1 MVLHQNCEL
10 DKTLQQV
17 KNYILHAPASQV
29 SDKLYEFEQK
39 IYTLQKKLNTSHFK
53 VAFLGKIGV
62 GKTSVISRFLGLQI
76 FSEASNCPQD
86 VLKTGSGRTTVCP
99 VYIQKSTTPY
109 IEVTLLSEEETCS
122 SVKSFAEFIWA
133 KAHGSFISDNEEG
146 GNMLSSEVTRC
157 IRNMLG
163 LTIESRKL
171 DSGKRKSVDKAQEL
185 ASTFTSLDEF
195 QEFMFNCLDLERR
208 TGTQLLFDETQ
219 EADWKVWLKKYFSAI
234 NDGKLQEFGIPK
246 TVTIYAPLFDHEEE
260 SCWTV
265 VDTKGIDSSVIFR
278 EDIQEVL
285 DDEFCIPVV
294 CSSFSDGPDADCHS
308 LIQFG
313 VSMDRIQKLKQHTL
327 LLIVDRNESSQVAD
341 IGDEVTD
348 YQERVDTGRDIR
360 ESQVLDTLVHEFQF
374 APKICFFDCRHDNA
388 EVLWSLLKDRKKQIL
403 SLWEKQLQQYIDAC
417 QEIINL
423 EENKAICFN
432 TEVDNLFLSW
442 RKQADLVLP
451 NWQHFG
457 SDLLDKIKKVHHS
470 TLAASIRFYGQ
481 YDGFDF
487 YYIASAVAKT
497 KAVEFCKGHRI
508 KLETTILSLEDE
520 FPDFSDQIFALKA
533 DLAQHFEEF
542 SSDVLTIVQAYWKK
556 EMKSLIPWQIMDNE
570 WGAGKGYQKKVCN
583 HFSNWL
589 HSSTSIEK
597 HDQLMKHL
605 ISRWGRVLVKSSE
618 SNPGKLV

>member
-10 DKTLQQV
+10 DTTLQQV

-53 VAFLGKIGV
+53 VAFLGRIGV

-76 FSEASNCPQD
+76 FSEASDCPQD

-99 VYIQKSTTPY
+99 VYIQNSTTPY
-109 IEVTLLSEEETCS
+109 IEVTPLSEEETCS

-163 LTIESRKL
+163 LTIERRKL
-171 DSGKRKSVDKAQEL
+171 DSGKPKSIDKAQEL
-185 ASTFTSLDEF
+185 ASTFTSLGEF
-195 QEFMFNCLDLERR
+195 QECMFNCLDLERR

-219 EADWKVWLKKYFSAI
+219 EADWKVWLKKYFSEI

-285 DDEFCIPVV
+285 DDEFCIPVI
-294 CSSFSDGPDADCHS
+294 CSSFSDAPDADCYS

-313 VSMDRIQKLKQHTL
+313 VSMDRIQKLEQHTL

-374 APKICFFDCRHDNA
+374 SPKICFFDCRHDNA

-423 EENKAICFN
+423 EESKSIYFN

-457 SDLLDKIKKVHHS
+457 SDLLDQMKEVHHS
-470 TLAASIRFYGQ
+470 TLAASIRSYGQ

-497 KAVEFCKGHRI
+497 KAVEFCKSHRI
-508 KLETTILSLEDE
+508 KLETTISSLEDE
-520 FPDFSDQIFALKA
+520 FSDFSDQIFALKA

-618 SNPGKLV
+618 SNSGKLI